1 MRKTV
6 KQIFSGHTHKVLQL
20 FRALQTSDVDRI
32 CELFICHFFPDIQLV
47 NIKRISICFSQQSK
61 EIMIFICTT
70 CCLNDQYTYESLTKR
85 IKLLCIIQPVK
96 NL

>member
-47 NIKRISICFSQQSK
+47 NIKRISICFSQTVQRN
-61 EIMIFICTT
+61 
-70 CCLNDQYTYESLTKR
+70 NDIYMHH
-85 IKLLCIIQPVK
+85 LLS
-96 NL
+96 